1 MLEFHGDGLR
11 NVATECQGS
20 RPRMSAGIT
29 PATSCYLSA
38 SQHCMPGK
46 QGQVGP
52 AARDFAFG
60 ANRKDASF
68 DCPPDRRTVS
78 LALRCPGIVEGRRPN
93 CDRRRCTLERVG
105 VDLRRST
112 SEFKFDCAGNF
123 MRRALEVAAEIA
135 CSRFAESGIAAACQG
150 RERASKTAPHSAG
163 ICLIP
168 SQAIAKQ
175 NLITY

>member
-52 AARDFAFG
+52 AARDVAFG
-60 ANRKDASF
+60 ANRIKTPASI
-68 DCPPDRRTVS
+68 
-78 LALRCPGIVEGRRPN
+78 ALRIGRRCRLR
-93 CDRRRCTLERVG
+93 CDVRELSKVG
-105 VDLRRST
+105 
-112 SEFKFDCAGNF
+112 
-123 MRRALEVAAEIA
+123 
-135 CSRFAESGIAAACQG
+135 G
-150 RERASKTAPHSAG
+150 R
-163 ICLIP
+163 I
-168 SQAIAKQ
+168 AIAGDAHS
-175 NLITY
+175 NVSAL